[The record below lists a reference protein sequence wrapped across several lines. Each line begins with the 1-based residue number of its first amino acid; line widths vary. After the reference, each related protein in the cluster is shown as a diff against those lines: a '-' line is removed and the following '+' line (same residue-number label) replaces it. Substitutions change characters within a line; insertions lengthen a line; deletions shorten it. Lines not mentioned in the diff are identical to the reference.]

1 MILFYMYVTGIGTFT
16 CMRAGHGCDRC
27 SSARARPYPF
37 VPLLPSTTHPSWP
50 GRPLAIAEVKGQ
62 AQGRGLR
69 LRARC
74 ARAAQ
79 ARPTCM
85 SLFACEPSRCSWPSV
100 HRVTRWILRMA
111 TSVALLLLRGP
122 GRVPSGSARPHA
134 CVRACT
140 LHSASRQL
148 EFGPI

>member
-1 MILFYMYVTGIGTFT
+1 MDVTGAPPRERDHT
-16 CMRAGHGCDRC
+16 R
-27 SSARARPYPF
+27 SYPF
-37 VPLLPSTTHPSWP
+37 FHRRIDHASIHP
-50 GRPLAIAEVKGQ
+50 GRPLIVAIAIAEVKGQ

-74 ARAAQ
+74 ARAGKANVHV
-79 ARPTCM
+79 
-85 SLFACEPSRCSWPSV
+85 CEPSRCSWPSV

-134 CVRACT
+134 CVRACVHT
-140 LHSASRQL
+140 AQCIAPVGIWAHLSRPLHSV
-148 EFGPI
+148 